1 MHLLF
6 FQWNKLLVILS
17 LAFTVVIAILLAK
30 TCYFELIV
38 KCDTSLVGILCPRL
52 SCELTTGSR
61 KNIDNLQQQTETF
74 KLLINGSSTHCFG
87 RDKRGRICRFRNFC
101 YSPKFDKYIFFHGVE
116 TSQRG
121 VPKNRYDP
129 ALLDLTSVDDHNTQ
143 YFNYVDFPA
152 SSVGVDFKDIELVES
167 PSLLFHR
174 FNPNN
179 LMHVIHDDLIPLWM
193 TLKLLFTPSG
203 YSPVQL
209 VMMDGN
215 EKGPWF
221 ELYQLVSKSILL
233 KDDVQKWELT
243 CFKDIVVGLSKET
256 TWYQYGFKV
265 PQGPITEHTVSR
277 SHLSLFAHEFMSNYK
292 CREDDK
298 QSVVLIS
305 RKQTRRILNQLEV
318 SITLANFFKKEVA
331 FLDFELQSVD
341 DAICMIKNAVGLVG
355 MHGAELILALFLPPG
370 SAIVE
375 LFPYG
380 INPDNYT
387 PYKTLARIKG
397 LEYVAWR
404 NINPEN
410 TQSYP
415 DRPPKQG
422 GISHLPKSLQDKI
435 SSSTEVP
442 KHLCCDD
449 PFWLHRIYQD
459 TFIDTTSLEACLS
472 KLKSS
477 QEEKST
483 SLEPLL
489 YPDVVQQPSCLI
501 SRYEDGAVELRIS
514 WLPPINAKYV
524 GSDDLKY
531 QVLVQ
536 RDEDINVSAYELSN
550 TELLLKNIEFKR
562 HCKLWI
568 RCKLED
574 IVGALS
580 RTVNCTEL

>member
-6 FQWNKLLVILS
+6 FQWSKLIWILS
-17 LAFTVVIAILLAK
+17 LAFTVFIAILLTK

-38 KCDTSLVGILCPRL
+38 SCDISLEGVMCPQLR
-52 SCELTTGSR
+52 CELTTGSR
-61 KNIDNLQQQTETF
+61 KNIDKLQQKAETL
-74 KLLINGSSTHCFG
+74 KLLRNGSSINCFG
-87 RDKRGRICRFRNFC
+87 KDKRGRTCRFRNLC
-101 YSPKFDKYIFFHGVE
+101 YSSKYDRYIFFHGAE

-121 VPKNRYDP
+121 LPKDRYEP

-143 YFNYVDFPA
+143 YFNFVDFPA
-152 SSVGVDFKDIELVES
+152 SSVGVDFKDIELLHS
-167 PSLLFHR
+167 PTLLLHR
-174 FNPNN
+174 FNPYN
-179 LMHVIHDDLIPLWM
+179 LMHVIHDDLLPLWM
-193 TLKLLFTPSG
+193 TLKMLFS
-203 YSPVQL
+203 SSRSSAVQL

-221 ELYQLVSKSILL
+221 ELYQLMSTSIFL
-233 KDDVQKWELT
+233 KDDVQKRELI

-265 PQGPITEHTVSR
+265 PQGPITEYTVSR
-277 SHLSLFAHEFMSNYK
+277 SHLSLFAHEFMSHYK
-292 CREDDK
+292 CRENAK

-305 RKQTRRILNQLEV
+305 RKQTRCILNQLEV
-318 SITLANFFKKEVA
+318 SITLANFFKKEVT
-331 FLDFELQSVD
+331 FLDFEFQSVN
-341 DAICMIKNAVGLVG
+341 DAVCMIKNAVALVG
-355 MHGAELILALFLPPG
+355 MHGAELILALFLQPG
-370 SAIVE
+370 SAVVE

-404 NINPEN
+404 NTNPEN

-422 GISHLPKSLQDKI
+422 GISHLSKSLQDKI
-435 SSSTEVP
+435 LSSTEIP
-442 KHLCCDD
+442 KHLCCND

-472 KLKSS
+472 KLTSS
-477 QEEKST
+477 QEENST
-483 SLEPLL
+483 SQQLFL
-489 YPDVVQQPSCLI
+489 YPDVVQQPSCLF
-501 SRYEDGAVELRIS
+501 SRYEDGAMELSIT

-524 GSDDLKY
+524 GKDDLKY

-568 RCKLED
+568 RCKLKD
-574 IVGALS
+574 IIGPLS
-580 RTVNCTEL
+580 TTVNCTKL